1 MYDELVKRLN
11 VFRLKEDEYQIIPVY
26 VSEIIGQAAD
36 AIEELSAFKAQ
47 ITDGRFYVYKLGTL
61 FELRHD
67 PRELVVRYQDHASP
81 KEE

>member
-36 AIEELSAFKAQ
+36 AIEKLSTVVESYRHRMA
-47 ITDGRFYVYKLGTL
+47 YVP
-61 FELRHD
+61 E
-67 PRELVVRYQDHASP
+67 SP
-81 KEE
+81 KEDNNG